1 MFVAEDGVEQRVPW
15 AFMPDVLAE
24 LGRAV
29 LSFPSYR
36 SQRNYPGWYWSAT
49 MGGRIGFESWVERDH
64 LVALI

>member
-1 MFVAEDGVEQRVPW
+1 MR
-15 AFMPDVLAE
+15 DVLAE
-24 LGRAV
+24 LGRAA

-49 MGGRIGFESWVERDH
+49 MGGRIGFVSWVERDH